1 MKEKVIENNQVEVVG
16 EIAEELIF
24 HHKVFGEI
32 FYMTKLRIRRLSD
45 TLDVIP
51 VVISERLLSMGKP
64 SVDELVLISGQ
75 FRSYNNHSEG
85 RNKLELYVFAREV
98 EVLDIVSEHEND
110 VYLEGNICKAPTY
123 RETPRGRGITDIFL
137 AVNRPYGKSDY
148 IPCICWGRN
157 AVYAGSL
164 EVGTYLR
171 VFGRVQSREYIKSIG
186 DGMENRTAYE
196 ISIVQMS

>member
-1 MKEKVIENNQVEVVG
+1 MKEKVIENNQVEVLG
-16 EIAEELIF
+16 EVAGELVF
-24 HHKVFGEI
+24 HHEVFGEA

-45 TLDVIP
+45 TLDIIP
-51 VVISERLLSMGKP
+51 VVVSERLLSIKRPVIGNI
-64 SVDELVLISGQ
+64 VTIWGQ
-75 FRSYNNHSEG
+75 FRSYNNHSGG

-110 VYLEGNICKAPTY
+110 VYLEGNICKSPTY
-123 RETPRGRGITDIFL
+123 RETPRGRGITDILL

-148 IPCICWGRN
+148 VPCICWGRN

-171 VFGRVQSREYIKSIG
+171 IFGRIQSREYIKSIG

-196 ISIVQMS
+196 ISIVQMA